1 MAEVAL
7 RDYLNEI
14 DNLID
19 HGSIEAALQHS
30 RHILLQYPKA
40 VEVYRLMGKALLER
54 EDDRAAQDV
63 FQRVLSVDPEDFV
76 ARVGLSIVHDRNN
89 EVDQAVWHMER
100 AFDIAPSNA
109 LIQGE
114 LRRLY
119 ARRDGAP
126 PDRIPLTRDAL
137 ARMYAQGDLNAEA
150 IADLRELLH
159 EQPDRID
166 LQVEMAEVL
175 WRDEQRVDASEL
187 TQKVLNT
194 LPYCLKANLIIG
206 AILHDSGANG
216 ESGEPFQRAQAVD
229 PENVF
234 AAVFF
239 SGQGPLV
246 QQPVL
251 VDRLDLQTVSDMLE
265 SEEPVEQT
273 EAVPEWLRGV
283 SDLEQPLLPESE
295 LEHAPRL
302 AAGLHMP
309 DVATEIP
316 DWLQGLTAE
325 PGAAE
330 PDVPDWLATLTGAAV
345 AGVAAQALTDREK
358 AEPEELAVGPT
369 DEETPDWISQ
379 LGSTGTLTAPET
391 IPPDLEDEQPDW
403 MAQLRETPLAPYS
416 ETIPASEDSETP
428 DWLAALAGAAVAGA
442 AAQALTKEE
451 EAAPEEPAVTSTDEV
466 VLGTIPPAEEDEQ
479 PAWMVQLREA
489 PPAPYSETIPVSED
503 TQAPDWLAEVQA
515 SVPPLEETPAD
526 EEPDWLT
533 QLRASRGEVAT
544 EPETSSLDF
553 GKAAV
558 GAVGLAGLAG
568 AALFAGREGEDEEAA
583 AELEVPASTAVEPTP
598 AVSFGVAE
606 PPTVPEVPEEMPSAD
621 DALAFLAKLAAGKE
635 DQLRAQAHEEAD
647 LRMDAIMGRK
657 PAEPKPAEPTQ
668 EGKPAI
674 RLATTGAAA
683 AGLVAA
689 ATKLKNKLEEPE
701 QPTPSVAAVASSP
714 EVPEEMPSAD
724 DALAFLTKL
733 AAGKEVQLQAEAQR
747 EADVRM
753 AAIMGR
759 KPVEPVAESPQPV
772 EPAASVAGTAEVPEE
787 MPSADDALAFLA
799 KLASGKE
806 DQLRAEAQLEADARM
821 DAIMG
826 RKLGAAKPTPEEKP
840 GAGLAA
846 AAAIG
851 AVTAAG
857 LAATKKEEPAPPAE
871 VPQTMPSADDALAF
885 LSKLAAGKEDQLR
898 AQAEQ
903 EAEVRMAAIMGR
915 SAPLESAKTIEPET
929 LPALEIE
936 TDEPVPANE
945 LPDWLQE
952 MSPSSE
958 TVMAEPG
965 GELPEWLRAMRP
977 DESTSTPGLAALFEE
992 ESETELEAAVPAT
1005 ELPDW
1010 LRSMQPGTTTDGLTL
1025 ESLTIEDEE
1034 IEAAVTPTSE
1044 LPDWLRS
1051 IRPTEL
1057 EETVEEEETSLP
1069 LGTLAGAAAFG
1080 LATTR
1085 ESEESVSAELEPS
1098 TEELLAELAAL
1109 ERAASVAE
1117 IEPAQTSSIVLSQDW
1132 WVQAAEDTDEEPLQ
1146 GLPDPFLSPR
1156 ARAAEK
1162 ERERA
1167 AVAAEKPKSEPSAL
1181 PQTGP
1186 LRLVQTGPLPQTGP
1200 LVMPESVAPS
1210 PEVESLVARVSG
1222 DQKDYA
1228 ARLELAR
1235 TYWATGNREGA
1246 YTEYLE
1252 LANAGEYTKELI
1264 SDLETIVE
1272 IHDLPDWHRMLG
1284 DVCMK
1289 AGKLSQA
1296 LVHYRVALNEL

>member
-150 IADLRELLH
+150 ISDLRELLR

-187 TQKVLNT
+187 TLKVLNT

-206 AILHDSGANG
+206 AILRDSGANG
-216 ESGEPFQRAQAVD
+216 ESAEPFQRAQSVD
-229 PENVF
+229 PENMF
-234 AAVFF
+234 AAAFF
-239 SGQGPLV
+239 GGQGSLV

-251 VDRLDLQTVSDMLE
+251 VDRLDLQTVSDLLE
-265 SEEPVEQT
+265 SEELVEQA

-325 PGAAE
+325 PSGAEA
-330 PDVPDWLATLTGAAV
+330 DVPDWLATLTGAAV
-345 AGVAAQALTDREK
+345 AGAAAQALTDREK
-358 AEPEELAVGPT
+358 AEPEELAALPT

-379 LGSTGTLTAPET
+379 LGSTGTLTAPEM
-391 IPPDLEDEQPDW
+391 IPPVVEEEQPDW
-403 MAQLRETPLAPYS
+403 MAQLRETPPAPYS
-416 ETIPASEDSETP
+416 ETIPVSEDSETP

-442 AAQALTKEE
+442 AAQALTEGEE
-451 EAAPEEPAVTSTDEV
+451 EVAPEEPGVPPTAEV
-466 VLGTIPPAEEDEQ
+466 VPGKIPPVVEGEQ
-479 PAWMVQLREA
+479 PDWMAQLRET

-503 TQAPDWLAEVQA
+503 TQTPDWLAQIQA
-515 SVPPLEETPAD
+515 SAPPLKESPAG
-526 EEPDWLT
+526 EEPDWLA
-533 QLRASRGEVAT
+533 QLHAASGEAVA
-544 EPETSSLDF
+544 EPESSLDF
-553 GKAAV
+553 GQAAA

-583 AELEVPASTAVEPTP
+583 AELEVPAPTVVEPVP
-598 AVSFGVAE
+598 EAALGVAE
-606 PPTVPEVPEEMPSAD
+606 PTAAPEVPEEMPSAD

-657 PAEPKPAEPTQ
+657 PAEPKPAEPVQ

-701 QPTPSVAAVASSP
+701 QPTSPAAAVASP
-714 EVPEEMPSAD
+714 LEVPEEMPSSD
-724 DALAFLTKL
+724 DALAFLAKL

-759 KPVEPVAESPQPV
+759 KPVEPVAEPVAQVPQPV
-772 EPAASVAGTAEVPEE
+772 EPAAPVATTAEVPEE
-787 MPSADDALAFLA
+787 MPSADDALAFLSR
-799 KLASGKE
+799 LAAGKE

-826 RKLGAAKPTPEEKP
+826 RKPAAAQPAPEEKP
-840 GAGLAA
+840 GAGLVA

-851 AVTAAG
+851 AAAAVG
-857 LAATKKEEPAPPAE
+857 LAATKKEEPTPPPE
-871 VPQTMPSADDALAF
+871 VPEDMPSADDALAF
-885 LSKLAAGKEDQLR
+885 LAKLAAGKEDQLR

-915 SAPLESAKTIEPET
+915 SAPLEPAKTIEPET
-929 LPALEIE
+929 
-936 TDEPVPANE
+936 
-945 LPDWLQE
+945 
-952 MSPSSE
+952 SP
-958 TVMAEPG
+958 
-965 GELPEWLRAMRP
+965 
-977 DESTSTPGLAALFEE
+977 
-992 ESETELEAAVPAT
+992 
-1005 ELPDW
+1005 
-1010 LRSMQPGTTTDGLTL
+1010 
-1025 ESLTIEDEE
+1025 
-1034 IEAAVTPTSE
+1034 
-1044 LPDWLRS
+1044 
-1051 IRPTEL
+1051 
-1057 EETVEEEETSLP
+1057 
-1069 LGTLAGAAAFG
+1069 
-1080 LATTR
+1080 
-1085 ESEESVSAELEPS
+1085 
-1098 TEELLAELAAL
+1098 
-1109 ERAASVAE
+1109 
-1117 IEPAQTSSIVLSQDW
+1117 
-1132 WVQAAEDTDEEPLQ
+1132 
-1146 GLPDPFLSPR
+1146 
-1156 ARAAEK
+1156 
-1162 ERERA
+1162 
-1167 AVAAEKPKSEPSAL
+1167 
-1181 PQTGP
+1181 TG
-1186 LRLVQTGPLPQTGP
+1186 
-1200 LVMPESVAPS
+1200 
-1210 PEVESLVARVSG
+1210 
-1222 DQKDYA
+1222 
-1228 ARLELAR
+1228 
-1235 TYWATGNREGA
+1235 
-1246 YTEYLE
+1246 
-1252 LANAGEYTKELI
+1252 
-1264 SDLETIVE
+1264 
-1272 IHDLPDWHRMLG
+1272 
-1284 DVCMK
+1284 
-1289 AGKLSQA
+1289 
-1296 LVHYRVALNEL
+1296 

>member
-19 HGSIEAALQHS
+19 RGSIEAALQHS

-150 IADLRELLH
+150 ISDLRELLR

-187 TQKVLNT
+187 TLKVLNT

-206 AILHDSGANG
+206 AILRDSGANG
-216 ESGEPFQRAQAVD
+216 ESAEPFQRAQSVD
-229 PENVF
+229 PENMF
-234 AAVFF
+234 AAAFF
-239 SGQGPLV
+239 GGQGSLV

-251 VDRLDLQTVSDMLE
+251 VDRLDLQTVSDLLE
-265 SEEPVEQT
+265 SEELVEQA

-325 PGAAE
+325 PSGAEA
-330 PDVPDWLATLTGAAV
+330 DVPDWLATLTGAAV
-345 AGVAAQALTDREK
+345 AGAAAQALTDREK
-358 AEPEELAVGPT
+358 AEPEELAALPT

-379 LGSTGTLTAPET
+379 LGSTGTLTAPGK
-391 IPPDLEDEQPDW
+391 IPPVVEGEQPDW
-403 MAQLRETPLAPYS
+403 MAQLRET
-416 ETIPASEDSETP
+416 
-428 DWLAALAGAAVAGA
+428 
-442 AAQALTKEE
+442 
-451 EAAPEEPAVTSTDEV
+451 
-466 VLGTIPPAEEDEQ
+466 
-479 PAWMVQLREA
+479 

-503 TQAPDWLAEVQA
+503 TQTPDWLAQIQA
-515 SVPPLEETPAD
+515 SAPPLKESPAG
-526 EEPDWLT
+526 EEPDWLA
-533 QLRASRGEVAT
+533 QLHAASGEAVA
-544 EPETSSLDF
+544 EPESSLDF
-553 GKAAV
+553 GQAAA

-583 AELEVPASTAVEPTP
+583 AELEVPAPTVVEPVP
-598 AVSFGVAE
+598 EAALGVAE
-606 PPTVPEVPEEMPSAD
+606 PTAAPEVPEEMPSAD

-657 PAEPKPAEPTQ
+657 PAEPKPAEPVQ

-701 QPTPSVAAVASSP
+701 QPTSPAAAVASP
-714 EVPEEMPSAD
+714 LEVPEEMPSSD
-724 DALAFLTKL
+724 DALAFLAKL

-759 KPVEPVAESPQPV
+759 KPVEPVAEPVAQVPQPV
-772 EPAASVAGTAEVPEE
+772 EPAAPVATTAEVPEE
-787 MPSADDALAFLA
+787 MPSADDALAFLSR
-799 KLASGKE
+799 LAAGKE

-826 RKLGAAKPTPEEKP
+826 RKPAAAQPAPEEKP
-840 GAGLAA
+840 GAGLVA

-851 AVTAAG
+851 AAAAVG
-857 LAATKKEEPAPPAE
+857 LAATKKEEPTPPPE
-871 VPQTMPSADDALAF
+871 VPEDMPSADDALAF
-885 LSKLAAGKEDQLR
+885 LAKLAAGKEDQLR

-915 SAPLESAKTIEPET
+915 SAPLEPAKTIEPET
-929 LPALEIE
+929 SPTLEIE
-936 TDEPVPANE
+936 SAEESTAWLADLSATAEPVPASE

-952 MSPSSE
+952 MHPSDE
-958 TVMAEPG
+958 TVTAEPAS
-965 GELPEWLRAMRP
+965 ELPEWLRAMRP

-992 ESETELEAAVPAT
+992 ESETELEAATPAA

-1010 LRSMQPGTTTDGLTL
+1010 LRSMQPSTATGGLTL

-1051 IRPTEL
+1051 IRPTEPTLEL

-1069 LGTLAGAAAFG
+1069 LGALAGAAAFG
-1080 LATTR
+1080 LPATLG
-1085 ESEESVSAELEPS
+1085 SEESVSAELEPS
-1098 TEELLAELAAL
+1098 TEELLAELATL
-1109 ERAASVAE
+1109 EQAASVAE
-1117 IEPAQTSSIVLSQDW
+1117 IEPAQASIVLSHDW
-1132 WVQAAEDTDEEPLQ
+1132 WAQAAEDTDEEPLQ
-1146 GLPDPFLSPR
+1146 ELPEPFLSPR

-1162 ERERA
+1162 ERGRA
-1167 AVAAEKPKSEPSAL
+1167 AVAAEKPKIEPSAL
-1181 PQTGP
+1181 PRTGP
-1186 LRLVQTGPLPQTGP
+1186 LHTVQTGPLPQTGP

-1210 PEVESLVARVSG
+1210 PEVEALVARVSG
-1222 DQKDYA
+1222 DQKNYA

-1252 LANAGEYTKELI
+1252 LTNAGEYTKELM
-1264 SDLETIVE
+1264 SDLDTIVE

-1296 LVHYRVALNEL
+1296 LAHYRMALNEL

>member
-14 DNLID
+14 DSLID

-40 VEVYRLMGKALLER
+40 IEVYRLMGKALLER

-89 EVDQAVWHMER
+89 EVDQAIWHMER

-119 ARRDGAP
+119 VRRDGAP

-150 IADLRELLH
+150 IADLRELLR

-187 TQKVLNT
+187 TLKVLNT

-206 AILHDSGANG
+206 AILRDSGANG
-216 ESGEPFQRAQAVD
+216 ESAEPFQRAQSVD
-229 PENVF
+229 PENIF
-234 AAVFF
+234 AAAFF
-239 SGQGPLV
+239 GGQGPLV

-265 SEEPVEQT
+265 SEELVEQA
-273 EAVPEWLRGV
+273 EDVPEWLRGV
-283 SDLEQPLLPESE
+283 SDLEQSLLPESE

-316 DWLQGLTAE
+316 DWLQGLTTEPSTAE
-325 PGAAE
+325 A
-330 PDVPDWLATLTGAAV
+330 DVPDWLAALTGAAV
-345 AGVAAQALTDREK
+345 AGAAAYALTDREK
-358 AEPEELAVGPT
+358 AESEELAVVPT

-391 IPPDLEDEQPDW
+391 IPPVVEDEQPDW
-403 MAQLRETPLAPYS
+403 MAQLRETPPAPYS
-416 ETIPASEDSETP
+416 ETIPVSEDSETP

-442 AAQALTKEE
+442 AAQALTKGEE
-451 EAAPEEPAVTSTDEV
+451 EAAPEEPGVTPPDEVVLGTVSQVEEDEQPAWMAQLRETPPAPYSETIPVSEDSQTPDWLAALAGAAVAGAAAQALTEGEEEAVPEAPGVTPADEVMLGTIPPAVEDEQPAWMAQLRETPPAPYSETIPVSEDSETPDWLAALAGVAVAGAAAQALTEGEEEAAPEGTGVTPTDEV

-479 PAWMVQLREA
+479 PAWMAQMRET

-503 TQAPDWLAEVQA
+503 SQTPDWLAEIQA
-515 SVPPLEETPAD
+515 SVPPLEETPAG

-533 QLRASRGEVAT
+533 QLRASRGEVAP
-544 EPETSSLDF
+544 EPESSSLDL
-553 GKAAV
+553 GKAAA

-568 AALFAGREGEDEEAA
+568 AALFAGREGEDEEVA
-583 AELEVPASTAVEPTP
+583 AELEVPVPATVEPMP
-598 AVSFGVAE
+598 EVSFGIAE
-606 PPTVPEVPEEMPSAD
+606 PVAAPEVPDEMPSAD

-635 DQLRAQAHEEAD
+635 DQLRAEAKEEAD

-657 PAEPKPAEPTQ
+657 PAEPKSAEPAQ
-668 EGKPAI
+668 EGQPAI

-701 QPTPSVAAVASSP
+701 EPEQPTPSVAAVEP
-714 EVPEEMPSAD
+714 PLEVPEEMPSSD
-724 DALAFLTKL
+724 DALAFLAKL

-759 KPVEPVAESPQPV
+759 KPVELAAEPVAQIPSPV
-772 EPAASVAGTAEVPEE
+772 EPAAPVAATAEVPEE

-799 KLASGKE
+799 KLAAGKE
-806 DQLRAEAQLEADARM
+806 DQLRAEAKEEADLRM

-826 RKLGAAKPTPEEKP
+826 RKPAVKPAPEDKP

-851 AVTAAG
+851 AAAAVG
-857 LAATKKEEPAPPAE
+857 VAATKKEEPTPPPE
-871 VPQTMPSADDALAF
+871 VPETMPSADDALAF
-885 LSKLAAGKEDQLR
+885 LARLAAGKEDQLR

-915 SAPLESAKTIEPET
+915 SAPLEPVKTIEPET
-929 LPALEIE
+929 PPTLEVEIE
-936 TDEPVPANE
+936 
-945 LPDWLQE
+945 
-952 MSPSSE
+952 
-958 TVMAEPG
+958 
-965 GELPEWLRAMRP
+965 
-977 DESTSTPGLAALFEE
+977 
-992 ESETELEAAVPAT
+992 
-1005 ELPDW
+1005 
-1010 LRSMQPGTTTDGLTL
+1010 
-1025 ESLTIEDEE
+1025 
-1034 IEAAVTPTSE
+1034 
-1044 LPDWLRS
+1044 
-1051 IRPTEL
+1051 
-1057 EETVEEEETSLP
+1057 
-1069 LGTLAGAAAFG
+1069 
-1080 LATTR
+1080 
-1085 ESEESVSAELEPS
+1085 SA
-1098 TEELLAELAAL
+1098 
-1109 ERAASVAE
+1109 
-1117 IEPAQTSSIVLSQDW
+1117 
-1132 WVQAAEDTDEEPLQ
+1132 
-1146 GLPDPFLSPR
+1146 
-1156 ARAAEK
+1156 
-1162 ERERA
+1162 
-1167 AVAAEKPKSEPSAL
+1167 
-1181 PQTGP
+1181 
-1186 LRLVQTGPLPQTGP
+1186 
-1200 LVMPESVAPS
+1200 
-1210 PEVESLVARVSG
+1210 
-1222 DQKDYA
+1222 
-1228 ARLELAR
+1228 
-1235 TYWATGNREGA
+1235 
-1246 YTEYLE
+1246 
-1252 LANAGEYTKELI
+1252 
-1264 SDLETIVE
+1264 
-1272 IHDLPDWHRMLG
+1272 
-1284 DVCMK
+1284 
-1289 AGKLSQA
+1289 
-1296 LVHYRVALNEL
+1296 